1 MWAKYKFFEAGISP
15 KDFNKCKVK
24 DIKEIMEIKSA
35 IDEKASREAKINAAI
50 RGMK

>member
-35 IDEKASREAKINAAI
+35 IDEKTSREAKIKAAMM
-50 RGMK
+50 RMQ